1 MFDTK
6 ILIDN
11 GVNLDKSLELFG
23 DIATYNDNLDEFLD
37 EGEKILKDLTLY
49 KIKNDM
55 YNYSIAVHSLKS
67 DAKYYGFEKLAELAL
82 DHETNSKANN
92 KNYIDEH
99 FDELRDE
106 VSRVIELVKQYLGLD
121 YNRHQVVNNNLA
133 LSILVVDDSNIIA
146 NFVTKIFSN
155 DYKIIV
161 CKNGQ
166 MAIDQLSS
174 ISNSIVGMLL
184 DINMPVVDGYEVL
197 KFMKTNNL
205 FEKINVAIISGT
217 DTNEILESTKEY
229 PIKAILEKPFN
240 EENVRRVVEIISKK
254 R

>member
-23 DIATYNDNLDEFLD
+23 DIATYNDNLDEFL
-37 EGEKILKDLTLY
+37 EEAEKILRSLTSY
-49 KIKNDM
+49 KVDNDM
-55 YNYSIAVHSLKS
+55 YNYSILVHSLKS

-82 DHETNSKANN
+82 NHEMNSKANN
-92 KNYIDEH
+92 KAYIDEH
-99 FDELRDE
+99 FDELKDE
-106 VSRVIELVKQYLGLD
+106 VLRALNLVKQYLGLD
-121 YNRHQVVNNNLA
+121 YNRQQVVNSNLV

-161 CKNGQ
+161 CKDGQ

-205 FEKINVAIISGT
+205 FEKVNVAIISGT

-254 R
+254 